1 MKLLHLCDKV
11 FDVVYE
17 WLDPF
22 VTLLYLIEMIVANH
36 TIKEACNEICVTFK
50 ACNLL
55 IQNSRSWTI

>member
-1 MKLLHLCDKV
+1 MLHLCDKV
-11 FDVVYE
+11 LDVVYE

-36 TIKEACNEICVTFK
+36 AIEEACDKICVTLK

-55 IQNSRSWTI
+55 IQNLGSWTI